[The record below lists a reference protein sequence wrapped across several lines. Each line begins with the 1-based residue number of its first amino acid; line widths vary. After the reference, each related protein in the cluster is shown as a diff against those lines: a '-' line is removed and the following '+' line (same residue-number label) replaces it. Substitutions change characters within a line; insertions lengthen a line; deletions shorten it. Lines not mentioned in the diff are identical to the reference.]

1 MNYNKILLLLISLA
15 VLSCKHADSFTE
27 PLPAQAKNL
36 TKFPKSLQGEY
47 INPTSKSTLTIR
59 DNAILINFT
68 FDMKVPFDQQL
79 FSSFQAQDS
88 TNSNIYY
95 KREGDSLIIREIILT
110 DTLFRLN
117 HANILRASKGLY
129 FLNKHNPTSTWEVFK
144 IKLHHKNLT
153 ISKIIPVHPT
163 DRFIKI
169 AKTLKDTVKLFE
181 ISTEDRINQEASGPG
196 KIQSETYIIKLR

>member
-1 MNYNKILLLLISLA
+1 MNYKKNLILLISLSA
-15 VLSCKHADSFTE
+15 LSCKHVDSFTD
-27 PLPAQAKNL
+27 PLPAHAKNL
-36 TKFPKSLQGEY
+36 TKFPESLLGEY
-47 INPTSKSTLTIR
+47 LNSDNKSILTI
-59 DNAILINFT
+59 NENTILINFT
-68 FDMKVPFDQQL
+68 FDMKVPFDRQL

-88 TNSNIYY
+88 TNRNIYY
-95 KREGDSLIIREIILT
+95 KREGDSIIIRKIILT

-117 HANILRASKGLY
+117 HLNILRISKGLY

-153 ISKIIPVHPT
+153 ISKMIPAHPT
-163 DRFIKI
+163 DRYIKI

-196 KIQSETYIIKLR
+196 KIQSETYIKLR